1 MSDIKLP
8 RVVEYY
14 KTETLEKGRV
24 ATSLHLFMI
33 DAEVFDSICLAFI
46 RGENSVVECRYG
58 ITYKHPKDK
67 YDKTLA
73 KQEVYKK
80 IKKQRLD
87 IHSIAAGKTDTSIIL
102 SCGLTIM
109 KKNDRIIVL

>member
-1 MSDIKLP
+1 MNDIKLP
-8 RVVEYY
+8 KVIEYY

-33 DAEVFDSICLAFI
+33 DADVFESICLAFI
-46 RGENSVVECRYG
+46 RGENSIVECRYG

-67 YDKTLA
+67 YDKTIA

-80 IKKQRLD
+80 IKKQKLEIYRVVSD
-87 IHSIAAGKTDTSIIL
+87 KTNTRIIL
-102 SCGLTIM
+102 NSGLTIM
-109 KKNDRIIVL
+109 KKNDRITIL